1 MKLYLSSQEQ
11 SELTISLAKHTSD
24 LQRILVKSA
33 IASEQVKL
41 IQRIAICA
49 KLFAAL
55 ETMKY
60 IRTTA
65 EFRHQLKQFEKASK
79 RHDER
84 VLKGKLQFG

>member
-33 IASEQVKL
+33 IASEQVNL
-41 IQRIAICA
+41 IQRIAICVRLYA
-49 KLFAAL
+49 SL

-60 IRTTA
+60 IKTTR
-65 EFRHQLKQFEKASK
+65 EFRHQLKQFSKDFK
-79 RHDER
+79 RHDEK